1 MASSPLTWKY
11 KAVAC
16 NKAQFIDTVIAKL
29 TWSSCSSVVGCTRE
43 ITVLTDTKSLMWKY
57 LDEFAVNH
65 SMHDKGF
72 IPLMLKNVGRL
83 SKFQPPNAFW
93 PSRTPHYGLNDYKT
107 SSNQLDNA
115 LNLPQISM
123 QKESRMVPDIIF
135 FCEKR
140 ACFVL

>member
-1 MASSPLTWKY
+1 
-11 KAVAC
+11 
-16 NKAQFIDTVIAKL
+16 
-29 TWSSCSSVVGCTRE
+29 
-43 ITVLTDTKSLMWKY
+43 MWKY

-93 PSRTPHYGLNDYKT
+93 PSRTPHYDLNDCKT

-123 QKESRMVPDIIF
+123 QKESRMIPDIIF
-135 FCEKR
+135 FVKNEPALSCNSALSGALKM
-140 ACFVL
+140 ATGHIKAQDAHWMGKIL

>member
-1 MASSPLTWKY
+1 M
-11 KAVAC
+11 
-16 NKAQFIDTVIAKL
+16 
-29 TWSSCSSVVGCTRE
+29 
-43 ITVLTDTKSLMWKY
+43 TDTKSLMWKY

-65 SMHDKGF
+65 SMHDTGF

-123 QKESRMVPDIIF
+123 QKESRMIPDIIF
-135 FCEKR
+135 FVKNEPALSCNS
-140 ACFVL
+140 VLSGALKMATGHIKAQDAHWNGKIL